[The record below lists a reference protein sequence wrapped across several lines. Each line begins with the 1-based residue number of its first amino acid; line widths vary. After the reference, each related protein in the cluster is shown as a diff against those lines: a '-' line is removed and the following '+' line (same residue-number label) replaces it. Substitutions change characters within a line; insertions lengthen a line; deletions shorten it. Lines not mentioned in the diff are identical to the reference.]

1 MISGLH
7 RRLVSGNEP
16 PEGGPANET
25 RTPRRHAPPGP
36 SRRTAAPGAPLPPRS
51 ALPAA
56 PLQVSAYEQW
66 QARAQAHTVRPGTYS
81 YSRAGKEMALAL
93 GSGAQAA
100 VGALAATGATML
112 LASAV
117 NRDDDDTRSGN
128 MDLTQIMALTAG
140 PMLAGAATGLVSGLI
155 GAVRKGRLSTAQAQI
170 ATHEKFQRDTAGEL
184 QRYPAD
190 VRDAVRRTDLVLEQ
204 LFKPVEWGDPVDA
217 ARVERLLRLRQ
228 VNLMA
233 LPSRPKVVTEWT
245 TRAGRAVLDARIHEA
260 VRTFPEEV
268 RENLANVLQRIAA
281 NSVADDDTGKRRLQF
296 RLKGPGGTGKD
307 TFIRL
312 IKEILNLPVVELVV
326 PPERDG
332 GIEGLLGKEW
342 EAIEQNYPTSDEEM
356 FGKLGIALLKSGFS
370 NTVVFLN
377 EIKLDEP
384 GVNNGLKRLL
394 DPARKSIELKSLS
407 AQIDWS
413 HQTVFVASN
422 DDINP
427 DHALESRWETIELP
441 RATPETKE
449 MVARDIHN
457 RESKNYRKPLADGH
471 PVLDAAQ
478 QDELDRIFDAVL
490 PLFIGEHGKKFPGA
504 RMEFARSVTTF
515 IAQELRGQNES
526 VEEKTRAFITGHFR
540 TIQSAAPPDAH
551 PPAGDDSQ
559 PTGD

>member
-1 MISGLH
+1 MMSGIR
-7 RRLVSGNEP
+7 RRLVAGNEP
-16 PEGGPANET
+16 PEGGSGNET
-25 RTPRRHAPPGP
+25 RTLQRPAPPGP
-36 SRRTAAPGAPLPPRS
+36 SRRTAAPGAPPAPRA

-56 PLQVSAYEQW
+56 PMQVSAYEQW

-81 YSRAGKEMALAL
+81 YSRVGKEMALAL

-100 VGALAATGATML
+100 VGALAATGATVL

-117 NRDDDDTRSGN
+117 RGEDEGTHSGH
-128 MDLTQIMALTAG
+128 MDLTQIMAMTAG

-155 GAVRKGRLSTAQAQI
+155 GAVRKGRLTTAQAQF
-170 ATHEKFQRDTAGEL
+170 ATHKNFQTDAASEL
-184 QRYPAD
+184 QQHPAD

-204 LFKPVEWGDPVDA
+204 LFKPIEWGDTVDA

-233 LPSRPKVVTEWT
+233 LPSRPKVVAAWT
-245 TRAGRAVLDARIHEA
+245 TRAGRAALNTRINEA
-260 VRTFPEEV
+260 VRSFPEEV
-268 RENLANVLQRIAA
+268 RANLANVLQRIAA
-281 NSVADDDTGKRRLQF
+281 NSVADNDAGKRRLQF

-312 IKEILNLPVVELVV
+312 IKEILELPVVELVV
-326 PPERDG
+326 PPEREG
-332 GIEGLLGKEW
+332 GIEGLMGKEW
-342 EAIEQNYPTSDEEM
+342 EAIEQSYPTTDEEM

-394 DPARKSIELKSLS
+394 DPSRKSIELKSLS
-407 AQIDWS
+407 TQIDWS
-413 HQTVFVASN
+413 HQTVFIASN
-422 DDINP
+422 DDVNP

-441 RATPETKE
+441 RATRETKE
-449 MVARDIHN
+449 TVARQFHEL
-457 RESKNYRKPLADGH
+457 ESKNYRKPLADGL

-490 PLFIGEHGKKFPGA
+490 PTLIDEHDKKFPGA
-504 RMEFARSVTTF
+504 RVDFARSVTTF
-515 IAQELRGQNES
+515 IAQGLRSEHQS
-526 VEEKTRAFITGHFR
+526 IVEDTQEFIRDHFDS
-540 TIQSAAPPDAH
+540 IQSAAPAEGQPPKRDDIQ
-551 PPAGDDSQ
+551 PAGQ
-559 PTGD
+559 

>member
-1 MISGLH
+1 MISRLR
-7 RRLVSGNEP
+7 RRLVSGYEP
-16 PEGGPANET
+16 TEGNTANET
-25 RTPRRHAPPGP
+25 RTPHRHATPGP
-36 SRRTAAPGAPLPPRS
+36 RSRTALPGATPAPRS
-51 ALPAA
+51 AP
-56 PLQVSAYEQW
+56 PESPSAYERW
-66 QARAQAHTVRPGTYS
+66 QTRAQANTVQPGTYS
-81 YSRAGKEMALAL
+81 YSRVGKEMALAL

-100 VGALAATGATML
+100 VGALSATGATMV

-117 NRDDDDTRSGN
+117 RGGDDDPHSGG
-128 MDLTQIMALTAG
+128 MDLTQIMAMTAG
-140 PMLAGAATGLVSGLI
+140 PMLAGAATGMVSGLI
-155 GAVRKGRLSTAQAQI
+155 GAVRKGRLTTAEAQI
-170 ATHEKFQRDTAGEL
+170 ATHKNFQRDAAGEL
-184 QRYPAD
+184 ERHPPD

-204 LFKPVEWGDPVDA
+204 LFKPVEWGDAVDT
-217 ARVERLLRLRQ
+217 ARIERLLRLRQ

-245 TRAGRAVLDARIHEA
+245 TRAGRVALTAKINEA
-260 VRTFPEEV
+260 LKSFPEEV
-268 RENLANVLQRIAA
+268 RANLANVLQKIAA
-281 NSVADDDTGKRRLQF
+281 NSVAEDDHGKRRLQF

-307 TFIRL
+307 TFIGL
-312 IKEILNLPVVELVV
+312 IKEILRLPVVEMAV

-407 AQIDWS
+407 TKIDWS

-441 RATPETKE
+441 RATRRSEE
-449 MVARDIHN
+449 HN
-457 RESKNYRKPLADGH
+457 
-471 PVLDAAQ
+471 V
-478 QDELDRIFDAVL
+478 
-490 PLFIGEHGKKFPGA
+490 
-504 RMEFARSVTTF
+504 
-515 IAQELRGQNES
+515 
-526 VEEKTRAFITGHFR
+526 
-540 TIQSAAPPDAH
+540 
-551 PPAGDDSQ
+551 
-559 PTGD
+559 